1 MPTSTPAPRRILTAA
16 RAVGQVGLLPF
27 KDHYLIEE
35 YDKLPNFFKVFLE
48 AMAQRMRSLMEKVT
62 LLAGNP
68 KILELLDEEANENSG
83 LVQATPEEGNYPLFA
98 VSWIRTWQW
107 GLEGSL
113 EAGFV
118 GIENWAGIV
127 NITKGNVVETT
138 KTGHRMLYQEG
149 HSMLYQ
155 YYTAT
160 TETQGEIVYGVVG
173 AFYCPDTQRTFSL
186 VTMQKSTTGSSA
198 QEALAYFEGY
208 VDAFVCH

>member
-1 MPTSTPAPRRILTAA
+1 MRTLDMKRITTIGILVLASIALMSMAGCGGQAQTDSSTDTASA
-16 RAVGQVGLLPF
+16 DEVRSFSKYNFSFQCP
-27 KDHYLIEE
+27 KDFLIWQ
-35 YDKLPNFFKVFLE
+35 D
-48 AMAQRMRSLMEKVT
+48 
-62 LLAGNP
+62 G
-68 KILELLDEEANENSG
+68 LLDEEANENSG
-83 LVQATPEEGNYPLFA
+83 LVQATPEEGNYQLFA

-149 HSMLYQ
+149 HRMLYQ